1 MRYGTKKIVEKYFMQ
16 EKFSFW
22 LSIAEKKY
30 VETNTKMES
39 KF

>member
-22 LSIAEKKY
+22 LSIAEKK
-30 VETNTKMES
+30 M
-39 KF
+39 